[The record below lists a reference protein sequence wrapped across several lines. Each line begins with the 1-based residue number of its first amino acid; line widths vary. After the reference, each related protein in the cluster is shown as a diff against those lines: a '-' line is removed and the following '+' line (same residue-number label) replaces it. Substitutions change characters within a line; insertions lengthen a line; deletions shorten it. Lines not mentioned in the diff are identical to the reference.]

1 MQNLKWY
8 DIYDYIVEG
17 LYKFYEI
24 NGTESGYKL
33 FNKCKNEYGS
43 DKFLTF
49 NYELENPWIEKF
61 DKKWNRN
68 SLDPFHIFASFNY
81 YNISKSKRISLL
93 NFYFNV
99 LEIDYY
105 IDSFESIDFT
115 GIPSPRIDKIVAART
130 KNTQDEIWEFFIKFF
145 LAKKQNN
152 SYDFMRTSNIFKLVD
167 KWYGIAVP
175 SLTIF
180 LFWIDS
186 DNFLPLDNNTRNF
199 LEFENINIP
208 NDSYTYIELLSYLK
222 NSSNFS
228 FRELVAQVFEEK
240 VIYSKP
246 QIIRKDDT
254 RFIRKKTDIP
264 KIEKNLNHINIPTKD
279 EKVYEIDKYKS
290 RLQILAIKPIKKSD
304 NKFLKTLNETLY
316 SFNDIYQIDK
326 NKIIQKK
333 EIYKFYDIEE
343 LKLNVNAIV
352 GENGAGKSTIIELL
366 IIAINNI
373 AKKLQNDLQI
383 EYIKDIFLDLY
394 VYIDKPYK
402 FAIRNEKLEIYEYN
416 KKLESRTYILNT
428 IKLSS
433 FKLDNLFYNILL
445 NYSLYGLNSE
455 YNGEWLHNLFHKN
468 DSYQTPIVIEP
479 FRKKGNIDVNQQMK
493 LLKSRLLSN
502 ILEKCNN
509 EDEIKKYRMLTKFQ
523 IAKELKISINF
534 NKVDKIIDE
543 EIIDKKYKYDYSN
556 FDKEYIEY
564 VIKIIFR
571 FSGIKLTEV
580 IDIQQRYKS
589 LENISK
595 LYLFKKLIV
604 ILLRYKTYKKYFDD
618 TNNKIIF
625 KPKDTKSLFKKL
637 YKDNSHIAYKL
648 KQIINFIKYV
658 STYREIHE
666 FDESHL
672 LQKSNFVI
680 ISLDKLSDKIYMMM
694 TEIGNENINEFIIP
708 TIFDTEII
716 MDSNSSFEILSSGEQ
731 QLIYVVN
738 SLIYQLKNINSV
750 NSDDLISY
758 SRVNIILEEI
768 ELYFHP
774 EMQRAF
780 LNKLRET
787 IKLSLEKA
795 NLDNI
800 NSISLF
806 FITHSPFI
814 LSEIPSSNLMLL
826 KRDSDKKTIQINDSN
841 LKTFGANIHELLSE
855 NFFLDNTIGEY
866 AYIIIKNIIM
876 FLNNEDSQFKWENKH
891 ELYNIIIEIGEP
903 FLRNK
908 LLEIFNRKFDLP
920 NKKEIESIE
929 LEIKKLEEKKEFL
942 MKPRD

>member
-1 MQNLKWY
+1 M
-8 DIYDYIVEG
+8 I
-17 LYKFYEI
+17 
-24 NGTESGYKL
+24 
-33 FNKCKNEYGS
+33 
-43 DKFLTF
+43 
-49 NYELENPWIEKF
+49 
-61 DKKWNRN
+61 
-68 SLDPFHIFASFNY
+68 SF
-81 YNISKSKRISLL
+81 
-93 NFYFNV
+93 
-99 LEIDYY
+99 
-105 IDSFESIDFT
+105 
-115 GIPSPRIDKIVAART
+115 
-130 KNTQDEIWEFFIKFF
+130 
-145 LAKKQNN
+145 
-152 SYDFMRTSNIFKLVD
+152 
-167 KWYGIAVP
+167 
-175 SLTIF
+175 
-180 LFWIDS
+180 
-186 DNFLPLDNNTRNF
+186 
-199 LEFENINIP
+199 
-208 NDSYTYIELLSYLK
+208 
-222 NSSNFS
+222 
-228 FRELVAQVFEEK
+228 
-240 VIYSKP
+240 
-246 QIIRKDDT
+246 
-254 RFIRKKTDIP
+254 
-264 KIEKNLNHINIPTKD
+264 
-279 EKVYEIDKYKS
+279 
-290 RLQILAIKPIKKSD
+290 
-304 NKFLKTLNETLY
+304 
-316 SFNDIYQIDK
+316 
-326 NKIIQKK
+326 
-333 EIYKFYDIEE
+333 
-343 LKLNVNAIV
+343 
-352 GENGAGKSTIIELL
+352 
-366 IIAINNI
+366 
-373 AKKLQNDLQI
+373 
-383 EYIKDIFLDLY
+383 
-394 VYIDKPYK
+394 
-402 FAIRNEKLEIYEYN
+402 
-416 KKLESRTYILNT
+416 
-428 IKLSS
+428 
-433 FKLDNLFYNILL
+433 
-445 NYSLYGLNSE
+445 
-455 YNGEWLHNLFHKN
+455 
-468 DSYQTPIVIEP
+468 
-479 FRKKGNIDVNQQMK
+479 
-493 LLKSRLLSN
+493 
-502 ILEKCNN
+502 
-509 EDEIKKYRMLTKFQ
+509 
-523 IAKELKISINF
+523 
-534 NKVDKIIDE
+534 
-543 EIIDKKYKYDYSN
+543 
-556 FDKEYIEY
+556 
-564 VIKIIFR
+564 
-571 FSGIKLTEV
+571 
-580 IDIQQRYKS
+580 
-589 LENISK
+589 
-595 LYLFKKLIV
+595 
-604 ILLRYKTYKKYFDD
+604 D

-795 NLDNI
+795 DLNNI

-891 ELYNIIIEIGEP
+891 ELYSIITEIGEP

-908 LLEIFNRKFDLP
+908 LLEIFNRKFNLP

>member
-1 MQNLKWY
+1 MQSLQWY
-8 DIYDYIVEG
+8 EIYDFIAEG
-17 LYKFYEI
+17 LYRFYERY
-24 NGTESGYKL
+24 GTNSGYEL
-33 FNKCKNEYGS
+33 FNQCKNEYGS
-43 DKFLTF
+43 DEFLTF

-61 DKKWNRN
+61 DKEWNRN

-81 YNISKSKRISLL
+81 YNISKIKRITLL

-99 LEIDYY
+99 LKIDYY
-105 IDSFESIDFT
+105 INSSESIDFT

-130 KNTQDEIWEFFIKFF
+130 KNTQDEIWKFFIGFYSS
-145 LAKKQNN
+145 KKQNI
-152 SYDFMRTSNIFKLVD
+152 SYEFILKSNVFKLVD
-167 KWYGIAVP
+167 KWYGIAIP

-199 LEFENINIP
+199 LKLKNFYLP
-208 NDSYTYIELLSYLK
+208 NDDYNYVELIKDLQC
-222 NSSNFS
+222 NHNFS
-228 FRELVAQVFEEK
+228 FREIVKQVFIERNISFEPNIANDYDK
-240 VIYSKP
+240 KIY
-246 QIIRKDDT
+246 IDRRK
-254 RFIRKKTDIP
+254 IP
-264 KIEKNLNHINIPTKD
+264 KIEKISKQINISLKD
-279 EKVYEIDKYKS
+279 DKNIGINEYKS
-290 RLQILAIKPIKKSD
+290 RLQILAIKPLIMSD
-304 NKFLKTLNETLY
+304 SKYLKILNETLY
-316 SFNDIYQIDK
+316 TFNNIYQIDTD
-326 NKIIQKK
+326 KIIQKK
-333 EIYKFYDIEE
+333 EVYKFYDIEE

-373 AKKLQNDLQI
+373 AKKLQDDLEI

-402 FAIRNEKLEIYEYN
+402 FEIRNENLEIYEYN
-416 KKLESRTYILNT
+416 KELENRIYILNT
-428 IKLSS
+428 TKLSS
-433 FKLDNLFYNILL
+433 FKLKNLFYNILL
-445 NYSLYGLNSE
+445 NYSIHGLNSE
-455 YNGEWLHNLFHKN
+455 YYGEWLHNLFHKN

-479 FRKKGNIDVNQQMK
+479 FRKKGNIDVNKQMK
-493 LLKSRLLSN
+493 LVKSRLLSN

-543 EIIDKKYKYDYSN
+543 EYKYDYSN

-564 VIKIIFR
+564 VIKRIFR

-580 IDIQQRYKS
+580 IDTQQRYKS

-595 LYLFKKLIV
+595 LYLFKKLII
-604 ILLRYKTYKKYFDD
+604 ILLRYKTYKKYFD
-618 TNNKIIF
+618 TTSNKIIF
-625 KPKDTKSLFKKL
+625 KLKDTKSLFKKL
-637 YKDNSHIAYKL
+637 HKDNSHIAYKL
-648 KQIINFIKYV
+648 KQIINFIKYL
-658 STYREIHE
+658 STYREIDE
-666 FDESHL
+666 FDENYL
-672 LQKSNFVI
+672 LKKSNFVI

-738 SLIYQLKNINSV
+738 SVLYQLKNINSV

-758 SRVNIILEEI
+758 SNVNIILEEI

-866 AYIIIKNIIM
+866 AYTIIKNIIK
-876 FLNNEDSQFKWENKH
+876 FLNNEDSQFKWENKY
-891 ELYNIIIEIGEP
+891 ELYKGTSKNT
-903 FLRNK
+903 F
-908 LLEIFNRKFDLP
+908 
-920 NKKEIESIE
+920 
-929 LEIKKLEEKKEFL
+929 
-942 MKPRD
+942 